1 MFGIVREVNCNEF
14 AIVET
19 RNDYIG
25 DIRVYNIPETLDIDR
40 TIEFDLRTDTNND
53 YYGVFVRIPE
63 RNNINLN
70 TEDRDFWYALGNE
83 KELEFI
89 NNIVPQL
96 GLNIIINP
104 EKQNDPTVIDLYD
117 QQNQIYCD
125 LKVQNTPFF
134 TAGRYMYQNDT
145 PYDPTYTVTFNRMDY
160 ERYSRYY
167 PDCDI
172 YFWVHWT
179 NTRYRDYQVNPLTG
193 VWRASFRDM
202 AEAIEHNSVVLHNYQ
217 FRRNDD
223 HNARNSYLF
232 SLLDTTIFE
241 RLM

>member
-19 RNDYIG
+19 RNNNIG
-25 DIRVYNIPETLDIDR
+25 NIRVYNIPETLDINQ
-40 TIEFDLRTDTNND
+40 TIEFDLRTSRNNN

-70 TEDRDFWYALGNE
+70 TEDRDLWYALGNE

-89 NNIVPQL
+89 NDIVPEL

-104 EKQNDPTVIDLYD
+104 EKQEDATVIDLYD

-134 TAGRYMYQNDT
+134 TADRYMYKNQT

-160 ERYSRYY
+160 ERYNRYY
-167 PDCDI
+167 PDCYI
-172 YFWVHWT
+172 YFWVNWT
-179 NTRYRDYQVNPLTG
+179 TITYRNYSVNPLTG
-193 VWRASFRDM
+193 IWRASFHDM
-202 AEAIEHNSVVLHNYQ
+202 AEAIENGSVVLHNYQ
-217 FRRNDD
+217 FRQNDD
-223 HNARNSYLF
+223 HNARDSYLF
-232 SLLDTTIFE
+232 NLLDTAIFE